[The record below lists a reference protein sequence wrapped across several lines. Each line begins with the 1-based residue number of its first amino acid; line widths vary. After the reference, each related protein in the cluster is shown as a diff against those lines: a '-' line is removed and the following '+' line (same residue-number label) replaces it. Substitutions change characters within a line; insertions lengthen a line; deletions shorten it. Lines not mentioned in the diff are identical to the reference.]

1 MSEVISEVLRTG
13 VIVRPPVIRPADKDE
28 FSIHMN
34 HPNALVEEICSSV
47 GTFVRLRCCKTCIP
61 ALQYLSFLL
70 LFVLKTL
77 GGKLG
82 GETSVLSPQ
91 LQKQIHR

>member
-13 VIVRPPVIRPADKDE
+13 VIVRPPAIRPADKDE

-34 HPNALVEEICSSV
+34 HLNALVEEICSSV
-47 GTFVRLRCCKTCIP
+47 GTFARLRGCKTCIL
-61 ALQYLSFLL
+61 ALQYLSCLL

-82 GETSVLSPQ
+82 GEICVLSPQ
-91 LQKQIHR
+91 LQEQIHR